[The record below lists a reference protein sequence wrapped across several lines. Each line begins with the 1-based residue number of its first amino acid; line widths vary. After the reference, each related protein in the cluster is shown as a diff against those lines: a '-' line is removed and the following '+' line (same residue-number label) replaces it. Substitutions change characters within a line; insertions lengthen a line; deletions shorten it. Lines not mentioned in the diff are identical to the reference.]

1 MAIHDNY
8 VKLRYYITKID
19 GKMSKKMLYF
29 CTNISFL
36 IFFCYILIFTHFR
49 EIFFIKWCWN
59 RGSLYPLS
67 LCTLNLWTATPL
79 LISLYFYVH
88 YFCVN
93 SNIPSSIQTFSSY
106 LNSLVFTQN
115 SVQSTSQCK
124 PTLQKTHLQSN
135 FQQIKLEILMDIL
148 LVLTWFISDPMCPL
162 L

>member
-59 RGSLYPLS
+59 RGSLYLLS

-79 LISLYFYVH
+79 LISLFIFMYITFVL
-88 YFCVN
+88 
-93 SNIPSSIQTFSSY
+93 IPISPARSRH
-106 LNSLVFTQN
+106 SLLI
-115 SVQSTSQCK
+115 S
-124 PTLQKTHLQSN
+124 THLCLPRILFNPPLSANPPCRKPISN
-135 FQQIKLEILMDIL
+135 PTFNK
-148 LVLTWFISDPMCPL
+148 
-162 L
+162 